1 MECTHTD
8 TVTDLERGEV
18 ICSAC
23 GEVIAHSVSDQTCPD
38 QHYTSEQYAERAQ
51 NGPSPSLA
59 MYDKGLST
67 VIGSNRDSAGNMLP
81 AESKHD
87 FIRLRR
93 WDSRSKSRSTA
104 SLVKA
109 FVLLSSMKTKLNIP
123 DHVVERAAIIYR
135 KAVSAKLT
143 RGRTI
148 SSILT
153 ASLYIACRESGTPR
167 TLLELSTAANIDK
180 KILYRDLATIAK
192 KFNIQ
197 LEQYDISSFVVK
209 ISNNLKLTERTKR
222 IALDILLYM
231 QENILTAGSR
241 PMALAAGLVYTAS
254 LLTGENLT
262 LDTFV
267 RHTGISGVTLRK
279 IRRATGRLRDMP
291 DSPLGE
297 RVSIPVAKK

>member
-1 MECTHTD
+1 M
-8 TVTDLERGEV
+8 
-18 ICSAC
+18 C
-23 GEVIAHSVSDQTCPD
+23 GEVITHSIPDQTRPD
-38 QHYTSEQYAERAQ
+38 QRYTSEQYAERAQ

-67 VIGSNRDSAGNMLP
+67 VIGSNRDSAGNTLP

-87 FIRLRR
+87 FARLRR

-104 SLVKA
+104 SLGKA
-109 FVLLSSMKTKLNIP
+109 FILLSSMKTKLTIP

-143 RGRTI
+143 PGRTI
-148 SSILT
+148 SSLLT

-167 TLLELSTAANIDK
+167 TLLDLSTAANIDK
-180 KILYRDLATIAK
+180 RILYRDLATIAK

-222 IALDILLYM
+222 IALDTLLYM
-231 QENILTAGSR
+231 QENAHTSGRR
-241 PMALAAGLVYTAS
+241 PMALAAGLVYAAA
-254 LLTGENLT
+254 LLTGESLT
-262 LDTFV
+262 QKALSW
-267 RHTGISGVTLRK
+267 HTGVSEVTLRK
-279 IRRATGRLRDMP
+279 TWNVIRDLHGTPG
-291 DSPLGE
+291 
-297 RVSIPVAKK
+297 IPVAEMAGTSATKK